1 MLYGW
6 QGGRGKEEELQVW
19 AGAPRSP
26 RCAETRESARGE
38 SQGDQQRGGCPGSG
52 RKRWKDRGA
61 CRSKGRV
68 VWTGLS
74 SFPAAVTYGG
84 AGHAGLTGR
93 SDEGAQVSEGA
104 QPDEEAGLVHSN
116 GRRSR
121 RGNRIKLQLFVV
133 KIRGFGFAL
142 WQKFRGECLGW

>member
-1 MLYGW
+1 M
-6 QGGRGKEEELQVW
+6 
-19 AGAPRSP
+19 
-26 RCAETRESARGE
+26 
-38 SQGDQQRGGCPGSG
+38 
-52 RKRWKDRGA
+52 
-61 CRSKGRV
+61 

-104 QPDEEAGLVHSN
+104 QPDEEADLVHSN

-133 KIRGFGFAL
+133 KRRGFGFAL
-142 WQKFRGECLGW
+142 WQKFRGECLGRRLLGKQAVN